1 MNGKKIS
8 MIYSVLQGLYWMS
21 YGVIYSFT
29 TVFLLDR
36 DFTDAQ
42 VGTIIALSCILSALF
57 QPVIAAAADRSTH
70 FTIRFFMTILCL
82 AIMASEGCLL
92 FLPQTKIIS
101 AIFYALLLLL
111 HLAFQPLLSALAM
124 HLINHGYQLNFG
136 SARGIGSISYAILT
150 FFLGNL
156 TLMFS
161 MKCLPFLGILLYG
174 VIIIVLRLFPEIK
187 NHGGNVVSSS
197 GTFSILKTHPKFA
210 LLIFGIV
217 LVFISHSAINTYM
230 IQVLQKIGKGNTELG
245 QVMAYTALLEFFVMI
260 LFSRITK
267 GRDYGNILK
276 FSAIFFVL
284 KGIFICIAGSLP
296 MIYGA
301 LTLQLFSFAL
311 FTPASVYYA
320 DIILSEGD
328 KVKGQALITIA
339 ITVGNI
345 LGSFVCGC
353 FIELWGI
360 TPALWISVVFSFF
373 GMLLFFLGGEKTG
386 AIGQT
391 KEPAK

>member
-1 MNGKKIS
+1 MNGKNVS
-8 MIYSVLQGLYWMS
+8 LNYSILQGLYWMS

-36 DFTDAQ
+36 GFTDAQ
-42 VGTIIALSCILSALF
+42 VGTIIALSCIFSALF
-57 QPVIAAAADRSTH
+57 QPVIASAADRSAR
-70 FTIRFFMTILCL
+70 FTIRFFMTALCL
-82 AIMASEGCLL
+82 IIILSEGCLL
-92 FLPQTKIIS
+92 FLPETKIIL
-101 AIFYALLLLL
+101 AFFYALLLLL

-124 HLINHGYQLNFG
+124 HLINHGYQINFG
-136 SARGIGSISYAILT
+136 TARGIGSISYAILT

-156 TLMFS
+156 TVLFS
-161 MKCLPFLGILLYG
+161 MRCLPVLAILIYGAIILL
-174 VIIIVLRLFPEIK
+174 LRFFPEVR
-187 NHGGNVVSSS
+187 NHGNTVVSSS
-197 GTFSILKTHPKFA
+197 GTWSILRTHPRFA
-210 LLIFGIV
+210 LLILGII
-217 LVFISHSAINTYM
+217 LVFLCHSAINTYM

-260 LFSRITK
+260 FFSRITK

-284 KGIFICIAGSLP
+284 KGAFICLAGNLP

-320 DIILSEGD
+320 DRILSEGD

-339 ITVGNI
+339 ITIGNI

-353 FIELWGI
+353 FIGLWGV
-360 TPALWISVVFSFF
+360 TAALWISVAFSLL
-373 GMLLFFLGGEKTG
+373 GLVLFFLGAEKTG
-386 AIGQT
+386 AADQ
-391 KEPAK
+391 PAAAK